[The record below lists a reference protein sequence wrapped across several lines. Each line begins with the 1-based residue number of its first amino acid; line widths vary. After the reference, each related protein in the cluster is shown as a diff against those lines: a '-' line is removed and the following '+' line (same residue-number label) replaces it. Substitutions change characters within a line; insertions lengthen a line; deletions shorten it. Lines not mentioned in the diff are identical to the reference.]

1 MNTIA
6 FAVTIVKFLTS
17 TAKSTDIAQRIMDTT
32 RLPNPQPRKTKQMNH
47 EETLMTISRLIKNTD
62 IEAIRQ
68 KLNSMEEWI
77 ATNYDNSGLSIERKT
92 QTK

>member
-1 MNTIA
+1 
-6 FAVTIVKFLTS
+6 
-17 TAKSTDIAQRIMDTT
+17 MDAN
-32 RLPNPQPRKTKQMNH
+32 PNQERTNQMNH

>member
-1 MNTIA
+1 
-6 FAVTIVKFLTS
+6 
-17 TAKSTDIAQRIMDTT
+17 
-32 RLPNPQPRKTKQMNH
+32 MNH

-77 ATNYDNSGLSIERKT
+77 ATNYDNSGLSIERKS

>member
-1 MNTIA
+1 
-6 FAVTIVKFLTS
+6 
-17 TAKSTDIAQRIMDTT
+17 MDAN
-32 RLPNPQPRKTKQMNH
+32 PNQERTNQMNH

-77 ATNYDNSGLSIERKT
+77 ATNYDNSGLSIERKS

>member
-1 MNTIA
+1 MLRMRNLGGEKIT
-6 FAVTIVKFLTS
+6 
-17 TAKSTDIAQRIMDTT
+17 
-32 RLPNPQPRKTKQMNH
+32 PNQERTNQMTH
-47 EETLMTISRLIKNTD
+47 EETLMTISRLTKNTD

-77 ATNYDNSGLSIERKT
+77 ATNYDNSGLSIERKN

>member
-1 MNTIA
+1 
-6 FAVTIVKFLTS
+6 
-17 TAKSTDIAQRIMDTT
+17 
-32 RLPNPQPRKTKQMNH
+32 MNH

-77 ATNYDNSGLSIERKT
+77 ATNYDNSGLSIERKN
-92 QTK
+92 QIK